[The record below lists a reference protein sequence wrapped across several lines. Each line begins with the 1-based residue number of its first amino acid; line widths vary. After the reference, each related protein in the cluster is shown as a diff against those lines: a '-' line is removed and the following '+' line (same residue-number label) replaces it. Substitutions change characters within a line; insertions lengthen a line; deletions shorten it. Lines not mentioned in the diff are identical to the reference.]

1 LESGAERF
9 LRSEPHRKQDE
20 MAFRSFQFPS
30 SAAAG
35 LVIQRGLLWFAA
47 GLLVVIVLIAAL
59 FTALDAGYFRQP
71 FIRFVAAQTD
81 RMIQVDGVLEIRL
94 FSSTPRVTAEHV
106 TIGNPPWTAPGIAA
120 QLGKITLILQLPWFG
135 RSFGIQ
141 RLEMHAATLHLKRD
155 ATGHANWQSTDPD
168 KGPEGSL
175 PIIRSLSMPGARVA
189 LDDARRHLRFDGTV
203 TAEDTKGEEPRAL
216 RIEGSGELNGR
227 ATVFEIT
234 SDPLAA
240 ADNRRTYHFAYSEHS
255 SGSRLTGRGTLLRP
269 FDFDWLDASFEAS
282 GADLKDMY
290 FLTGV
295 TLVHTGSYQLSG
307 KIARRGTHSEFSDLA
322 VTSGQSDL
330 RGSLSIDTTHGR
342 SQFQAHLVSQLL
354 RLSDMGKRAAG
365 RGQTALEDQLL
376 LSNAMLSPKAVRV
389 GEWVVHYRARRI
401 DVGRVPLRQVS
412 AKMTIDHGVLVVA
425 PLLAD
430 VLGGTLNVH
439 VKTDARTDTPTS
451 DVDLRISD
459 AQLEQFH
466 DTAGPPFI
474 TGSLQARVSVV
485 GQGRSVHEV
494 AASADGT
501 VTGVVTRGTIRSSLA
516 ELTGIDLRA
525 LGMLLTNDK
534 RQTGMRCVVA
544 SFLARDGT
552 LDAQRLVADTDP
564 VLITGAGQLHLDSE
578 ALDFALRG
586 HPKSFRLF
594 RLHAPLTVGGTI
606 IHPTIGVQVRKPDQ
620 EPGIDTAVPASAAPL
635 ASVLAF
641 VDPGLAKDENCASL
655 QQPATASAR

>member
-1 LESGAERF
+1 
-9 LRSEPHRKQDE
+9 
-20 MAFRSFQFPS
+20 MAFRLFQFPS
-30 SAAAG
+30 SAVAG
-35 LVIQRGLLWFAA
+35 LVFRRGSLWFAA
-47 GLLVVIVLIAAL
+47 GLLTVIVLIAAL

-71 FIRFVAAQTD
+71 FIRFVAAHTD
-81 RMIQVDGVLEIRL
+81 RKIQIDGALEIRL
-94 FSSTPRVTAEHV
+94 FSLTPRVTAEHV
-106 TIGNPPWTAPGIAA
+106 TVGNPSWTAPGIAA
-120 QLGKITLILQLPWFG
+120 EIGKITLIFQLPWFG

-141 RLEMHAATLHLKRD
+141 RLEMHAATLHLQRD
-155 ATGHANWQSTDPD
+155 ATGHANWQRTDPD
-168 KGPEGSL
+168 KGSEASL

-203 TAEDTKGEEPRAL
+203 TAGDIKGVEPRPL

-240 ADNRRTYHFAYSEHS
+240 ADHQRTYQFAYSERS
-255 SGSRLTGRGTLLRP
+255 SGSRLTGRGVLLRP
-269 FDFDWLDASFEAS
+269 FDFDWLDASFEAA

-290 FLTGV
+290 FLAGV
-295 TLVHTGSYQLSG
+295 TLVDTGSYRLSG
-307 KIARRGTHSEFSDLA
+307 KLARRGTHSEFSDLA

-330 RGSLSIDTTHGR
+330 RGSVSIETTHGR
-342 SQFQAHLVSQLL
+342 SQFQAHLVSQVL
-354 RLSDMGKRAAG
+354 RLSDMGKKAAG
-365 RGQTALEDQLL
+365 REQTTLEDKLL
-376 LSNAMLSPKAVRV
+376 LSNAKLSPRALRR
-389 GEWVVHYRARRI
+389 GEWVVDYRARRL

-412 AKMTIDHGVLVVA
+412 AKMTIDHGILAVA
-425 PLLAD
+425 PLLAE

-439 VKTDARTDTPTS
+439 VKTDARTNTPTS

-466 DTAGPPFI
+466 DTAGPPPI
-474 TGSLQARVSVV
+474 TGSLQARVSVS

-516 ELTGIDLRA
+516 ELAGIDLRA
-525 LGMLLTNDK
+525 LGMLLTKDK

-552 LDAQRLVADTDP
+552 LNAQRLVADTDP
-564 VLITGAGQLHLDSE
+564 VLITGAGQLHLGSE

-606 IHPTIGVQVRKPDQ
+606 TRPTIGVQVRKPDPQ
-620 EPGIDTAVPASAAPL
+620 PENGPAVAAAEAPW

-641 VDPGLAKDENCASL
+641 VDPDLAKDENCVSL